1 MANTYYE
8 TIDAMEKKK
17 VDPEYVNGWACG
29 YLRTPKREE
38 QRLTEAYQTGYR
50 DGMDRKTD
58 NFATWIRK

>member
-8 TIDAMEKKK
+8 AIDSMEKKK

-38 QRLTEAYQTGYR
+38 QRLTEAYQAGYS
-50 DGMDRKTD
+50 DGMDRKMD
-58 NFATWIRK
+58 NFATWIRN